1 MFRGTKKS
9 ELDPKNFGAGSIVQ
23 VCNEHYLVIATS
35 EFSVSLLCLATFSI
49 VAKAISVEDPNFI
62 SEDECRTLI
71 SGRGNTAFSD
81 CDFIPSGL
89 KNGFKALS
97 K

>member
-23 VCNEHYLVIATS
+23 VCNEQYLIIATNPKAIG
-35 EFSVSLLCLATFSI
+35 LLCLATFSI
-49 VAKAISVEDPNFI
+49 VAKQIPVEDPNFV
-62 SEDECRTLI
+62 SEEECRTLI
-71 SGRGNTAFSD
+71 RGLENVAFSD

-89 KNGFKALS
+89 KNGFKALV
-97 K
+97 